1 MYCACVVKKQN
12 AKSSSSEKSG
22 AICLQLCKMQEKV
35 PLFLLDRCRHGNIYG
50 TEAGEA
56 ERDVYVPDTRESLQL
71 NSNLDMDV
79 TISSTGAWRKG
90 SMRLRTGPGC

>member
-1 MYCACVVKKQN
+1 MRCEKQN

-35 PLFLLDRCRHGNIYG
+35 YRYSYTTVCRHRNIYG